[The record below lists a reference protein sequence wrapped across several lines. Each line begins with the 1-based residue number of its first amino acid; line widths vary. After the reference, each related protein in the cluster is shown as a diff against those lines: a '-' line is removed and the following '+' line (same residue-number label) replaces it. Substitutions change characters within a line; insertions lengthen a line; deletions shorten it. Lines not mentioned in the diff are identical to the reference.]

1 MLMWMSIY
9 DRYDVVV
16 KVLVY
21 FDIFVIFLIDKRSL
35 CLRLFKIGFYGKVKM
50 S

>member
-35 CLRLFKIGFYGKVKM
+35 CLRLFKIGFYSKVKM

>member
-21 FDIFVIFLIDKRSL
+21 FDIFVIFLIDK
-35 CLRLFKIGFYGKVKM
+35 
-50 S
+50 